1 MFSGRRYSTNAVPGD
16 RIGYLSRIGSKAP
29 QSASSSTWVVR
40 DLVVNSR
47 MYWSSQM
54 GKRRIAWQALGI
66 LEQVAT
72 ANDMTDL
79 LAPARQGSLS
89 EDDIFDS

>member
-1 MFSGRRYSTNAVPGD
+1 
-16 RIGYLSRIGSKAP
+16 
-29 QSASSSTWVVR
+29 
-40 DLVVNSR
+40 